1 MIMTF
6 ILNNCLRLIM
16 ASVIIGSI
24 GLAGCTKK
32 PKEEDFSKLE
42 EARAAAES
50 AERKLSELRKERIA
64 LESEL
69 KEREGELQLQEREK
83 DELKRKKGGE

>member
-64 LESEL
+64 LEL